1 MNARH
6 WGGTVLL
13 AGAAVVVG
21 GVPVLRFAGAVDGT
35 GADAPVVSSSA
46 SGSGSGT
53 GSSSGSDTS
62 VNDGCV
68 PDTTTRGTTTPDVTS
83 PTTTAPGTASS
94 SVTITGDAVGT
105 RYGDVQV
112 AVTFTGTHIDSVVTV
127 LAPTGRES
135 TQISAR
141 STPVLADEVVT
152 AQSAQI
158 DTVSGAT
165 YTSEGYR
172 QSVQSAIDQLG

>member
-35 GADAPVVSSSA
+35 GADAPVVSSSGA
-46 SGSGSGT
+46 VT
-53 GSSSGSDTS
+53 GSSASTTDGSA
-62 VNDGCV
+62 
-68 PDTTTRGTTTPDVTS
+68 PDATPRGTTTPSTAS
-83 PTTTAPGTASS
+83 PTMTAPGTTSS
-94 SVTITGDAVGT
+94 SVTITGDAVST

-112 AVTFTGTHIDSVVTV
+112 AVTFTGTHIDSVTT
-127 LAPTGRES
+127 LRSPTGHES
-135 TQISAR
+135 SQISAR
-141 STPVLADEVVT
+141 STPVLADEVVA
-152 AQSAQI
+152 AQYAQI

-172 QSVQSAIDQLG
+172 QSVQSAIDQLS